1 MLPDPFEHADI
12 APLAKALMDSGRMMG
27 RLQVYQELSTAMG
40 SMLKANKEG
49 ADFDVLQE
57 ITNLMAEGI
66 VETTKAN
73 ASSVQ
78 RVIAAAK
85 GQNDS

>member
-12 APLAKALMDSGRMMG
+12 SPLAKALMDTGRMTG
-27 RLQVYQELSTAMG
+27 RLQVYQELSGAIG

-49 ADFDVLQE
+49 ADFDIIQE
-57 ITNLMAEGI
+57 INNLMTEGLL
-66 VETTKAN
+66 ETTRAN
-73 ASSVQ
+73 ADSVA
-78 RVIAAAK
+78 RVFQSAR